1 MLPTL
6 LRTTL
11 QAGILCACSTSISAA
26 NQYHLLGFV
35 GQPCAHDP
43 YCFELLVEAEYD
55 DEVGNRITVYYD
67 ATTAIFDPE
76 NYELTLQQSKI
87 VRGSHL
93 RLIITADESG
103 DKRDFRATIIWIGD

>member
-11 QAGILCACSTSISAA
+11 QASILWACSTSISAV

-35 GQPCAHDP
+35 GQPCALDP

-55 DEVGNRITVYYD
+55 DEVGNRITVYYE
-67 ATTAIFDPE
+67 ASTAIFDPE
-76 NYELTLQQSKI
+76 NYQLTLQQSNI

-93 RLIITADESG
+93 RLIITPKETGEA
-103 DKRDFRATIIWIGD
+103 RDYRATIIWIGD